1 MVFIFIVACKYAVQ
15 DRHRCGVCFV
25 YDVFTHMNCCSVRRC
40 FKEGVEHIDL
50 ICVTHARPYNI
61 MCVYIYAFLSIFWT
75 TQNQHATTL
84 KKKQQSSLLADA
96 VTPIQG
102 VPAHT
107 PLCAHTSDSLRRIIV
122 HYGIEK
128 AQQVR
133 FVWSQQNGQVLSTHN
148 LRKFISLDWLIFLL
162 RPTIINWKLERIRIN
177 IFVINCISSNNV
189 QIEVRRGDMLFTA
202 DTPQTNW
209 HCLGDMIAI
218 VW

>member
-1 MVFIFIVACKYAVQ
+1 MRRLLCIRCIHTHELLLCATLLQGRSRTHRSNMRDTRPSVQYYRRLYLCVF
-15 DRHRCGVCFV
+15 
-25 YDVFTHMNCCSVRRC
+25 
-40 FKEGVEHIDL
+40 EHIL
-50 ICVTHARPYNI
+50 NNTESARDNI
-61 MCVYIYAFLSIFWT
+61 E
-75 TQNQHATTL
+75 
-84 KKKQQSSLLADA
+84 KKQQSSLLADA